1 MASNK
6 MLSIDITNDSITIVE
21 ATTNGKSKT
30 IQNAMICETPAGSYE
45 DGFIRNKEAVA
56 GAIKSQ
62 LQSNGVKVKDAV
74 FVLSSSKVVNREVLI
89 PRVKENKVK
98 DIINANAVEYFPV
111 NVEDY
116 SITHSIVETL
126 AAENQFRVLVVAA
139 PSSMVKGYY
148 DVAAMIGL
156 SVKAVDYIGNA
167 MSQILG
173 SQMMSGTQMAIH
185 LGNENSLVTII
196 GNGKLLLQRTI
207 PYGTNAVVDTVMRER
222 GVDAATAM
230 TMLQNDRLVT
240 VDFSDNAATES
251 LRHLV
256 SNVGRVIDYYA
267 GKNPDKPID
276 EVLLTG
282 DGALI
287 RGLDGL
293 LKLQLNLNTRI
304 LDNLYGVTFA
314 PVVDMNRCNPVY
326 LVSAIGATYNPMN
339 FVIAELA
346 RKEKEADGSKVFAL
360 FIVLSFI
367 VFAAWSA
374 IAIVQKKNVE
384 NEKND
389 LETKIKKLEYI
400 EDIEADWKMAVAR
413 SVDAQTMYA
422 LSETKNE
429 KLILLIDSLEDM
441 MPKELTITSI
451 ISGADSISID
461 GSSPSYEVCAKFLMQ
476 LNEMGCIKDP
486 YIPSIAS
493 EEDETTGEVKHTFSV
508 ECYYTDLHT
517 EENETTVTE

>member
-21 ATTNGKSKT
+21 VTSNGKT
-30 IQNAMICETPAGSYE
+30 RTVHNAMICETPAGSYE

-56 GAIKSQ
+56 GAIKNQ
-62 LQSNGVKVKDAV
+62 LSSNGVRVKDSV

-89 PRVKENKVK
+89 PKVKENKVK

-116 SITHSIVETL
+116 SITHSIVDTL
-126 AAENQFRVLVVAA
+126 AAENQYRVLVVAA
-139 PSSMVKGYY
+139 PASMVKGYY
-148 DVAAMIGL
+148 DVASMIGL
-156 SVKAVDYIGNA
+156 NVKAVDYIGNA
-167 MSQILG
+167 MIQVLG

-185 LGNENSLVTII
+185 LGNESSLVTVV
-196 GNGKLLLQRTI
+196 GNGKMLLQRTI
-207 PYGTNAVVDTVMRER
+207 PYGTNTVVDTVMRER

-230 TMLQNDRLVT
+230 TMLQTDRLVT

-256 SNVGRVIDYYA
+256 SNIGRVIDYYA

-314 PVVDMNRCNPVY
+314 PMVDMNRCNPVY
-326 LVSAIGATYNPMN
+326 LVSAIGGTYQPMN
-339 FVIAELA
+339 FQIAELA
-346 RKEKEADGSKVFAL
+346 KKAKEADGSKVFAL
-360 FIVLSFI
+360 FIVLSLI
-367 VFAAWSA
+367 VFSAWSA
-374 IAIVQKKNVE
+374 YAMIQKNNVQD
-384 NEKND
+384 EKD
-389 LETKIKKLEYI
+389 DYEAKIKKVEYI
-400 EDIEADWKMAVAR
+400 EQVERDWEAAVAKAT
-413 SVDAQTMYA
+413 DAAMMYA
-422 LSETKNE
+422 LTETKNE
-429 KLILLIDSLEDM
+429 KLILFIDSLEDM

-451 ISGADSISID
+451 NSSAESIAID
-461 GSSPSYEVCAKFLMQ
+461 CSSPDRQVCAKFLMQ
-476 LNEMGCIKDP
+476 LKEMGCIKDP
-486 YIPSIAS
+486 YIPSITKS
-493 EEDETTGEVKHTFSV
+493 EDEDGNLIHSFSV
-508 ECYYTDLHT
+508 ECFYTDLHT
-517 EENETTVTE
+517 ETTAE

>member
-21 ATTNGKSKT
+21 ATINGKTRT

-56 GAIKSQ
+56 GAIKNQ
-62 LQSNGVKVKDAV
+62 LASNGVRVKDAV

-89 PRVKENKVK
+89 PKVKENKVK

-116 SITHSIVETL
+116 SITHSIVDTL
-126 AAENQFRVLVVAA
+126 AAENQYRVLVVAA

-148 DVAAMIGL
+148 DVASMIGL
-156 SVKAVDYIGNA
+156 NVKAVDYIGNA

-185 LGNENSLVTII
+185 LGNENSLVTVM

-207 PYGTNAVVDTVMRER
+207 PYGTNTVVDTVMRER

-230 TMLQNDRLVT
+230 TMLQTDRLVT

-256 SNVGRVIDYYA
+256 SNIGRVIDYYA

-314 PVVDMNRCNPVY
+314 PVIDLNRCNPVY
-326 LVSAIGATYNPMN
+326 LVSAIGGTYQPMN
-339 FVIAELA
+339 FTIAELA
-346 RKEKEADGSKVFAL
+346 KKAKEADGSKVFAL
-360 FIVLSFI
+360 LIVLSLI
-367 VFAAWSA
+367 VFSAWSA
-374 IAIVQKKNVE
+374 VAVIQKNNVE
-384 NEKND
+384 DEKND
-389 LETKIKKLEYI
+389 YETKIKKLEYI
-400 EDIEADWKMAVAR
+400 EEIEQKWTLAVAKAT
-413 SVDAQTMYA
+413 DAQTMYA
-422 LSETKNE
+422 LTETKNE
-429 KLILLIDSLEDM
+429 KLILLIDALEDM
-441 MPKELTITSI
+441 MPKDLTIASIKSDASI
-451 ISGADSISID
+451 ITID
-461 GSSPSYEVCAKFLMQ
+461 CSSPSYEVCAKFLKQ
-476 LNEMGCIKDP
+476 LDDVGCIQDP
-486 YIPSIAS
+486 YVSGINTEI
-493 EEDETTGEVKHTFSV
+493 DELTGTETNTFSL
-508 ECYYTDLHT
+508 ECYYTDLHVQSVA
-517 EENETTVTE
+517 E